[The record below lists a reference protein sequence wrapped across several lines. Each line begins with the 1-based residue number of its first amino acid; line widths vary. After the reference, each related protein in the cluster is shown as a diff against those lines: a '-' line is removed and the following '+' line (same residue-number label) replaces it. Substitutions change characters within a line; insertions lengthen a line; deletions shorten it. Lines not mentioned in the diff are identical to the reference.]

1 MFSKTIIDSDM
12 FLDMPLSTQA
22 LYFHLSMRA
31 DDDGFVNNPRK
42 IERMVGC
49 GADDRKILIAKQFII
64 PFESGICVIKHWR
77 IHNYIRNDRYK
88 PTIYQE
94 EKEQLLI
101 EENKAYSINESK
113 DTNGIPSGIPNG
125 RQTVHHKLENDIK
138 DKTEKSEKQVIPMGE
153 EVGIPSVNQ
162 VVYQRDTQ
170 NRIEQVRL
178 EQDRTTTV
186 EEEVV
191 VDKKEILKE
200 VLKSFSNDEIKSI
213 TEFCCSNKV
222 SVDVVVEKV
231 KVINQMKK
239 INSRVGALISAIK
252 EDWKPNKVQVNN
264 CNFTQREY
272 DYDSLE
278 KQLLGWEE

>member
-1 MFSKTIIDSDM
+1 MAERRMFSKTIIDSDI

-88 PTIYQE
+88 PTMYQE

-101 EENKAYSINESK
+101 EENKAYSINKEM
-113 DTNGIPSGIPNG
+113 DTNCLPSGIPNG
-125 RQTVHHKLENDIK
+125 RQTVHHKIENDNK
-138 DKTEKSEKQVIPMGE
+138 NKCEKSENQVIPTGE
-153 EVGIPSVNQ
+153 GVGIPSDNQ

-170 NRIEQVRL
+170 NRLGQDRL
-178 EQDRTTTV
+178 GQDRTTTV
-186 EEEVV
+186 EIE
-191 VDKKEILKE
+191 E
-200 VLKSFSNDEIKSI
+200 VLKNFNTDEIESI
-213 TEFCCSNKV
+213 SKFCSKNNV
-222 SVDVVVEKV
+222 SIDVVVEKFNIIKNFK
-231 KVINQMKK
+231 KVN
-239 INSRVGALISAIK
+239 NRVGALIAAIK
-252 EDWKPNKVQVNN
+252 EDWKPNKGQANNN
-264 CNFTQREY
+264 CNFSQRDY
-272 DYDSLE
+272 DYEDLE
-278 KQLLGWEE
+278 KKLLGWEE